1 MIRSCC
7 HWGMLYATPSLGTED
22 QRVLEEIEEFRRDL
36 RFQLAERHRWDGRLR
51 RHLQARAIQGSNSIE
66 GYRASVED
74 IESIMAG
81 EEPLEATE
89 NVAQEIAG
97 YQLAL
102 AYVRQLATAS
112 SFRYEAGLLN
122 ALNYMIISH
131 HLDKNPGVLR
141 PGAIYVRD
149 SSTGEVVYEG
159 PDTEAVPGLL
169 DELVGW
175 LNEGDLDMPVYVRA
189 SMAHFNLVGIHP
201 WRDGSGRMSRALQ
214 TLVIGRE
221 QILPPEFCSIEEWL
235 GETRNTIAYY
245 DALRAVQNDAWNPER
260 DASSWVRFC
269 LRAHHLQAQQ
279 VKRRISNAG
288 EVWLMLEE
296 RIEAEGLPSR
306 SVAALYQV
314 FVSRRVRRGT
324 YQSDEALSQGQAA
337 RDLRDLVKNDWLQPY
352 GETKGR
358 FYAPGPKMLEIRE
371 LFTARITPFR
381 DPYRT

>member
-1 MIRSCC
+1 
-7 HWGMLYATPSLGTED
+7 
-22 QRVLEEIEEFRRDL
+22 
-36 RFQLAERHRWDGRLR
+36 
-51 RHLQARAIQGSNSIE
+51 
-66 GYRASVED
+66 
-74 IESIMAG
+74 
-81 EEPLEATE
+81 
-89 NVAQEIAG
+89 
-97 YQLAL
+97 
-102 AYVRQLATAS
+102 
-112 SFRYEAGLLN
+112 
-122 ALNYMIISH
+122 
-131 HLDKNPGVLR
+131 
-141 PGAIYVRD
+141 
-149 SSTGEVVYEG
+149 
-159 PDTEAVPGLL
+159 
-169 DELVGW
+169 
-175 LNEGDLDMPVYVRA
+175 
-189 SMAHFNLVGIHP
+189 
-201 WRDGSGRMSRALQ
+201 
-214 TLVIGRE
+214 
-221 QILPPEFCSIEEWL
+221 
-235 GETRNTIAYY
+235 
-245 DALRAVQNDAWNPER
+245 
-260 DASSWVRFC
+260 RFC